1 MPRCFAVGD
10 TEPEYP
16 DTPYDY
22 FKPIYYEALDL
33 IINCIKSRFN
43 QPGYKVY
50 CQLQQLLFKSAKG
63 EDYQK
68 ELQFVRSFYGA
79 AFSDQLECQLQTFTY
94 LCHEKPSELGD
105 IVSHLRRF
113 SPALKGL
120 LSEVYKLL
128 RLTLVL
134 PVTNPVS
141 ELPNPVNYQ
150 ILPEDYQKELQ
161 FVRSFYGAAF

>member
-1 MPRCFAVGD
+1 MN
-10 TEPEYP
+10 YQ
-16 DTPYDY
+16 
-22 FKPIYYEALDL
+22 IL
-33 IINCIKSRFN
+33 S
-43 QPGYKVY
+43 
-50 CQLQQLLFKSAKG
+50 
-63 EDYQK
+63 EDYHK

-79 AFSDQLECQLQTFTY
+79 AFSDQLECQLQMFTY
-94 LCHEKPSELGD
+94 LYHEKPSELGD

-113 SPALKGL
+113 SPALKDL

-150 ILPEDYQKELQ
+150 IL
-161 FVRSFYGAAF
+161 